1 MRDSGFCALGDQV
14 EDGGAGCFGAGACGG
29 GDGDEGAE
37 GGFYGEAF
45 AEGGVDEVEE
55 VVVWTGLS
63 VGEKRGITVR

>member
-1 MRDSGFCALGDQV
+1 VRDSGFCALGDQV

-37 GGFYGEAF
+37 GRFYGEAF

-55 VVVWTGLS
+55 VVVCLRLL
-63 VGEKRGITVR
+63 VGVNRGIP